1 MKKRPIH
8 HKRNFDSMENEAIER
23 LNRGKLTLA
32 EYREIESDFLP
43 LWNGET
49 VTTIQTKVKEFFHMY
64 GTHTEPA
71 GIGWKLTYF

>member
-8 HKRNFDSMENEAIER
+8 HKRNFDSMANEAIER
-23 LNRGKLTLA
+23 LTRGKLTIA

-49 VTTIQTKVKEFFHMY
+49 VTTI
-64 GTHTEPA
+64 
-71 GIGWKLTYF
+71 